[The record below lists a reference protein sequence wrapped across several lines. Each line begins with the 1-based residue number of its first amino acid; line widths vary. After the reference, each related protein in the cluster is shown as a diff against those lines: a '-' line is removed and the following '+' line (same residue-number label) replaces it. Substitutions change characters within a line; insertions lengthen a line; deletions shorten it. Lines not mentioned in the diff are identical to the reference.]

1 MATATL
7 GLLEEAFATTAAV
20 TAADRLGVFERL
32 DGAGVDA
39 DTLARDCGISRRGAA
54 LLLAALARL
63 GLAQED
69 REGHYQAALL
79 DLSFVRGRVSSW
91 ERLAPALQ
99 QGGAAAGD
107 TPGGAESLYAELAGG
122 LGQLFARAADS
133 AACRLARPGLR
144 ILDAGSGAAPW
155 SVAIAAREPDC
166 TVTALDLPAILPAA
180 RRAAAAAGVQD
191 RFRFVAGDLFTFE
204 IEPRWYDLVIAA
216 NVCHLFDEE
225 ANCGLVGRLA
235 DAVRPGGTLAIVD
248 VLLDSTRPVAL
259 YALGLMTRTR
269 TGRVYPREAYESWAH
284 EAGLGPIEQLP
295 LGASFPLSLLV
306 ARRGAG

>member
-7 GLLEEAFATTAAV
+7 ALLEEAFATTAAV
-20 TAADRLGVFERL
+20 TAADRLGVFERI
-32 DGAGVDA
+32 DGAGVDTA
-39 DTLARDCGISRRGAA
+39 TLARDCGISERGAA
-54 LLLAALARL
+54 LLLGALVRL

-69 REGHYQAALL
+69 RGRYQAALV

-99 QGGAAAGD
+99 QGGEAAGN
-107 TPGGAESLYAELAGG
+107 TPGGAESLYAELADG
-122 LGQLFARAADS
+122 LGRFFTRAAES

-155 SVAIAAREPDC
+155 SIAIAAREPDC

-204 IEPRWYDLVIAA
+204 IKPRWYDLVIAA
-216 NVCHLFDEE
+216 NVCHLFDEG

-235 DAVRPGGTLAIVD
+235 DAVRPRGTLAIVD

-269 TGRVYPREAYESWAH
+269 TGRVYPLEAYESWAY

-295 LGASFPLSLLV
+295 LPGSFPLRLLV
-306 ARRGAG
+306 ARRGTR